1 MTGKQQP
8 LLMAAKAIACVTNLL
23 PMLRIALLLSLLFA
37 SLGAEV
43 LAVPA
48 AAAAPNPIHRRK
60 PLAGNYRPVY
70 KYYRGAG
77 RPHRLGGARRHPSG
91 RSGSLF
97 SRSGRARR
105 GTL

>member
-1 MTGKQQP
+1 
-8 LLMAAKAIACVTNLL
+8 MAAKAIACVTNLL

-37 SLGAEV
+37 SLGTEL
-43 LAVPA
+43 LAAPA
-48 AAAAPNPIHRRK
+48 APAATNPIHRRK

-77 RPHRLGGARRHPSG
+77 HPRRLGGARRHSSG

-97 SRSGRARR
+97 SRMGRSRR

>member
-1 MTGKQQP
+1 
-8 LLMAAKAIACVTNLL
+8 MAANAIACVTNLFL
-23 PMLRIALLLSLLFA
+23 MLRIALLFSCLFA
-37 SLGAEV
+37 SVGAEL
-43 LAVPA
+43 LAAPVAPVAPA
-48 AAAAPNPIHRRK
+48 ATNPIHRRK

-77 RPHRLGGARRHPSG
+77 HPRRLGGARRHSSG

-97 SRSGRARR
+97 SRMGRSRR

>member
-1 MTGKQQP
+1 LTGKQQP
-8 LLMAAKAIACVTNLL
+8 LLMAAKAIAYVTNLL

-43 LAVPA
+43 LAAPA
-48 AAAAPNPIHRRK
+48 ATNPIHRRK

-77 RPHRLGGARRHPSG
+77 HPRRLGGARRHSSG

-97 SRSGRARR
+97 SRMGRSRR

>member
-1 MTGKQQP
+1 
-8 LLMAAKAIACVTNLL
+8 
-23 PMLRIALLLSLLFA
+23 MLRIALLLSFLFA

-43 LAVPA
+43 LAAPATA
-48 AAAAPNPIHRRK
+48 AATNPIHRRK

-77 RPHRLGGARRHPSG
+77 HPRRLGGARRHSSG
-91 RSGSLF
+91 RSGSMF
-97 SRSGRARR
+97 SRMGRSRR